1 LSYDANLAV
10 QWALATGA
18 FLVVAR
24 FITRGNWLAVVLS
37 AISLGLVVLPADNS

>member
-1 LSYDANLAV
+1 MRNLAV

-24 FITRGNWLAVVLS
+24 FITRRDWLAVVLS
-37 AISLGLVVLPADNS
+37 AISLAACGASS